1 MGFQCLGG
9 GWLLRSE
16 EAVDRISP
24 QFGTLLAYKSHNA
37 TSFTTLPR
45 TGPAVRALN
54 PRFLME
60 PIRWLQD
67 KDRVLLVD
75 DEVALTN
82 LWREVLESTGRY
94 AVQEANCPTKVI
106 QTAQEFRPHIIFMDR
121 DIHGT
126 DGGELAAELRLDAE
140 LSSVPIVF
148 VTGSVSRREAALH
161 GLFGG
166 MPTLAKPFTSEAL
179 VRLAGVVLD
188 RHRRPWS
195 GNDLRSVFRETAKE
209 TQGPFSHPIPSKA
222 A

>member
-1 MGFQCLGG
+1 M
-9 GWLLRSE
+9 
-16 EAVDRISP
+16 EA
-24 QFGTLLAYKSHNA
+24 
-37 TSFTTLPR
+37 
-45 TGPAVRALN
+45 
-54 PRFLME
+54 
-60 PIRWLQD
+60 IRWLHD
-67 KDRVLLVD
+67 RDRVLLVD

-82 LWREVLESTGRY
+82 LWRDVLESTGRY
-94 AVQEANCPTKVI
+94 IVQEENSAERAI
-106 QTAQEFRPHIIFMDR
+106 QAAREFRPHLIFMDR

-126 DGGELAAELRLDAE
+126 DGGELAAELRVDAE
-140 LSSVPIVF
+140 LGSVPIVF

-195 GNDLRSVFRETAKE
+195 GNDLRSVGRDVP
-209 TQGPFSHPIPSKA
+209 QGRSAHIPAPLPAEA

>member
-1 MGFQCLGG
+1 M
-9 GWLLRSE
+9 
-16 EAVDRISP
+16 EA
-24 QFGTLLAYKSHNA
+24 
-37 TSFTTLPR
+37 
-45 TGPAVRALN
+45 
-54 PRFLME
+54 
-60 PIRWLQD
+60 IRWIQE

-82 LWREVLESTGRY
+82 LWRVVLESTGRY
-94 AVQEANCPTKVI
+94 VVQEENSAERAI
-106 QTAQEFRPHIIFMDR
+106 QAAQEFRPHLIFMDR

-126 DGGELAAELRLDAE
+126 DGGELAAELRADTVLG
-140 LSSVPIVF
+140 SVPIVF

-195 GNDLRSVFRETAKE
+195 GKDLRNVRREGVEGQPADTSPPPRAE
-209 TQGPFSHPIPSKA
+209 A